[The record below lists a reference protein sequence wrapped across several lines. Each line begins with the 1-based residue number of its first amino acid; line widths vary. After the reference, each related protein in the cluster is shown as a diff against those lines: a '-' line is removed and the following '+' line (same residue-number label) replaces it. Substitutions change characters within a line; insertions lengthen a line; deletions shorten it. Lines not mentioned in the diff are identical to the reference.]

1 MKTIATIA
9 PQASEYAPYYGKYVS
24 LVASG
29 DILSTLNSQSERMD
43 SLLFGLGDDEANV
56 PYAPGKWTIKQV
68 LGHITDTERIMSYRA
83 LRMARGDK
91 TPLPGFE
98 QDDYVATGSFASVSL
113 TELLQ
118 EYAAV
123 RRATVLLFR
132 HLPAE
137 AWDRRGTASNN
148 EVTVRALAYIIAGHD
163 EHHCRILR
171 EKYAIGKA
179 VGKSSRFRHSQEN
192 RPPAPA

>member
-1 MKTIATIA
+1 MTIFAPSA
-9 PQASEYAPYYGKYVS
+9 PQRSEYSPYYGKYVL

-29 DILSTLNSQSERMD
+29 DILSTLTGESERMD
-43 SLLFGLGDDEANV
+43 SLLFGLGDNEANV
-56 PYAPGKWTIKQV
+56 AYAPGKWTIKQV

-83 LRMARGDK
+83 LRIARGDK
-91 TPLPGFE
+91 TPLAGFE
-98 QDDYVATGSFASVSL
+98 QDDYVASASFHSVSL

-132 HLPAE
+132 HLPLE
-137 AWDRRGTASNN
+137 AWERRGTASNN
-148 EVTVRALAYIIAGHD
+148 EVSVRALAYIIAGHD
-163 EHHCRILR
+163 EHHHRILR

-179 VGKSSRFRHSQEN
+179 LGKS
-192 RPPAPA
+192 

>member
-29 DILSTLNSQSERMD
+29 EILSTLNSQSERMD
-43 SLLFGLGDDEANV
+43 TLLFGLAENEANV

-68 LGHITDTERIMSYRA
+68 LGHIADTERIMSYRA
-83 LRMARGDK
+83 LRIARGDK
-91 TPLPGFE
+91 TPLASFE
-98 QDDYVATGSFASVSL
+98 QDDYVAQGSFESVSL

-132 HLPAE
+132 HLPGE
-137 AWDRRGTASNN
+137 AWERRGTASNN

-163 EHHCRILR
+163 EHHYRILR

-179 VGKSSRFRHSQEN
+179 VGKS
-192 RPPAPA
+192 

>member
-1 MKTIATIA
+1 MRTLTANA
-9 PQASEYAPYYGKYVS
+9 PHSSEYAPYYGKYVV
-24 LVASG
+24 LVADG
-29 DILSTLNSQSERMD
+29 DVLSTLSSQMDRMD
-43 SLLFGLGDDEANV
+43 QLLFGLEDENANL

-83 LRMARGDK
+83 LRIARGDK

-98 QDDYVATGSFASVSL
+98 QDDYAANGSFESVSL

-118 EYAAV
+118 EYMAV
-123 RRATVLLFR
+123 RRATMLLFR

-163 EHHCRILR
+163 EHHYRILR
-171 EKYAIGKA
+171 EKYATGKA
-179 VGKSSRFRHSQEN
+179 VGKS
-192 RPPAPA
+192 